1 MTLAVGLVALVY
13 ATVGHAGATGYIA
26 LMTLFG
32 MSAEVIRPTALM

>member
-26 LMTLFG
+26 FDDLIWH
-32 MSAEVIRPTALM
+32 VC